1 MIHKTLDYEYIF
13 LRGCEKMDSQSYSML
28 FNGIDTE
35 VELPNGQRVVPINFD
50 NAATTP
56 PLKKVDEFICENI
69 MMYGSVGRGGQKSAY
84 CTNAYELSR
93 EAILKFF
100 SLNESD
106 GYEVIYV
113 KNTTE
118 GINLLANMLCDRNS
132 HKILTSRMEHH
143 ANDLPWRELGKTY
156 YCEVDEK
163 GKLKLD
169 DFEEKL
175 KRAKGTIKYVSIT
188 GTSNVTGYVNPVHKM
203 AKIAH
208 KYGARMIVDG
218 AQLVAH
224 REININGN
232 SKEEEIDAFVFS
244 GHKMYAPFG
253 SGVVIVKSDM
263 IEGKRPFLL
272 GGGAVE
278 SVFDDDVYYKKS
290 PYKDEAGTPNFLG
303 AMSIVAA
310 MSVLK
315 SIGYNNIVEHEEQL
329 KKRLIAGL
337 ECLPQVELYGDY
349 KNADRVGV
357 VPFNVKNIYHNNL
370 GTLLQDKRGI
380 AVRTGCFCAHP
391 YVTRLLGM
399 NDDERYKLLED
410 PDAKTFGMVRA
421 SFGLYN
427 TEEEVDE
434 FLNCIEDIIK

>member
-1 MIHKTLDYEYIF
+1 MVGE
-13 LRGCEKMDSQSYSML
+13 SYREL
-28 FNGIDTE
+28 FNGIETE
-35 VELPNGQRVVPINFD
+35 VLLSNGKEVIPINFD

-84 CTNAYELSR
+84 CTSAYEISR
-93 EAILKFF
+93 ETILKFF
-100 SLNESD
+100 SLDESD
-106 GYEVIYV
+106 NYEVIYV

-118 GINLLANMLCDRNS
+118 GINLLANMLCDRNTQ
-132 HKILTSRMEHH
+132 KVLTSRMEHH
-143 ANDLPWRELGKTY
+143 ANDLPWREMGKPY
-156 YCEVDEK
+156 YCEVDDE
-163 GKLKLD
+163 GKLILED
-169 DFEEKL
+169 LQEKL
-175 KRAKGTIKYVSIT
+175 KRAKGTIKYVTIT
-188 GTSNVTGYVNPVHKM
+188 GTSNVTGHVNPIHRI

-208 KYGARMIVDG
+208 QYGARCIIDG

-224 REININGN
+224 REIDMRGN
-232 SKEEEIDAFVFS
+232 SKEEEIDALVFS

-253 SGVVIVKSDM
+253 SGVVIVKRDM

-278 SVFDDDVYYKKS
+278 SVFDYDVYYKKS

-303 AMSIVAA
+303 AMAIVAA
-310 MSVLK
+310 MSLLK
-315 SIGYNNIVEHEEQL
+315 SIGYNNIVEHEEKL
-329 KKRLIAGL
+329 KNKLIKGL
-337 ECLPQVELYGDY
+337 ECLPQIELYGAS
-349 KNADRVGV
+349 KSLDRVGV
-357 VPFNVKNIYHNNL
+357 VPFNAKGISH
-370 GTLLQDKRGI
+370 GDMGSKLQDMRGI

-399 NDDERYKLLED
+399 TDEQRYKLLED
-410 PDAKTFGMVRA
+410 PNAKTIGMVRA

-434 FLNCIEDIIK
+434 FLNCVERIISKH